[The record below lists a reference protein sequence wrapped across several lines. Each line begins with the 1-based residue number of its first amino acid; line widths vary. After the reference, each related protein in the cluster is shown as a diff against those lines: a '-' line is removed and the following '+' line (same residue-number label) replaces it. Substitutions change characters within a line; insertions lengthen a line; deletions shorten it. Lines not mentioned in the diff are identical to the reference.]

1 MANPMRPGYPQASI
15 ASSSVLRPQLLSS
28 NITGGGQ
35 AGAERIPIAAAGHA
49 GRRVS
54 GTAGEQ
60 PMQKESMNCKSCR
73 KKKVCFCLRFE
84 VSSGEGG
91 CAEPQEGKGL
101 PIMEE
106 MYVPM

>member
-84 VSSGEGG
+84 VSSGEGV
-91 CAEPQEGKGL
+91 ALSRKKVKGF
-101 PIMEE
+101 P
-106 MYVPM
+106 